1 MPKLC
6 ELAEYVVGLVSEELD
21 VSREE
26 IVSRSRR
33 AEVVDARHMAAKL
46 LYVHNVYPRRIA
58 RIFGLSPRSIQYAL
72 TSFEGRMETNRGLR
86 SPYARVAKA
95 LGEKR
100 GVSAK

>member
-1 MPKLC
+1 MPKI
-6 ELAEYVVGLVSEELD
+6 AEFAGYVIDIVAEELD
-21 VSREE
+21 VPKEC
-26 IVSRSRR
+26 IVSKNRK
-33 AEVVDARHMAAKL
+33 AEVVDARHMVAKL

-86 SPYARVAKA
+86 SSYARVAKA

-100 GVSAK
+100 EVSAK